1 MDIRE
6 AIEAVVGGRSLGVE
20 EAASVMRQIMEGEAT
35 PAQLGA
41 FLTAVRIKGESTE
54 EMAGMATVMREFSLK
69 VRVEGP
75 LVDSVGTG
83 GDGQNSFNISTAAA
97 FVAAGA
103 GLRVAKHGNRA
114 ASSQCGA
121 ADVLE
126 ELGVR
131 VELTPEEVERCINE
145 GGIGFMFAPA
155 FHPSMRHAAPVR
167 REIGIRTVF
176 NVLGPLTNPASAR
189 NQLIGVA
196 YPELG
201 QRMAEV
207 MRLLDTRHT
216 IVVHGEGGLD
226 EITLSG
232 NTSVWEV
239 KDGEVS
245 HWSLAAADTGLPT
258 GPAIGVA
265 RRRQGAERGH
275 HAAVPARRRRAH
287 PGRGVAEQRR
297 GAAGGRRGDQRAR
310 GHPAGCG
317 VGGQRSGAGQA
328 GGAGVAER
336 RRGLSLNRLRGRH
349 EIQVQPGRGY
359 SAGRGYS
366 DGMAFRGTGGPR
378 R

>member
-6 AIEAVVGGRSLGVE
+6 AIDIVVGGRSLGVE

-176 NVLGPLTNPASAR
+176 NVLGPLTNPASAQS
-189 NQLIGVA
+189 QLIGVA

-226 EITLSG
+226 EIALSG

-258 GPAIGVA
+258 VPLSALRGGGREQNAATMRRFLRGEGGPIRDVVLLNSAGVLLA
-265 RRRQGAERGH
+265 ADAVTSVREGIQRAAES
-275 HAAVPARRRRAH
+275 VDS
-287 PGRGVAEQRR
+287 
-297 GAAGGRRGDQRAR
+297 GAALGKLEALVSLSGGGGDYR
-310 GHPAGCG
+310 
-317 VGGQRSGAGQA
+317 
-328 GGAGVAER
+328 
-336 RRGLSLNRLRGRH
+336 
-349 EIQVQPGRGY
+349 
-359 SAGRGYS
+359 
-366 DGMAFRGTGGPR
+366 
-378 R
+378 